1 MPWGTREELTLV
13 ILEDSYGLADK
24 GSELIIG
31 VGVCQYHSL
40 QDA

>member
-1 MPWGTREELTLV
+1 MPWGTREELT
-13 ILEDSYGLADK
+13 LEDSYGLADK